1 MKIIQTLLFVFLIN
15 TICLSAPNV
24 TSKFITLDQF
34 GYLPNAQKIAVI
46 RDPQTGY
53 DASESFNPGTSYQL
67 RNWNTDAVVFTAN
80 ITAWNGGAEDP
91 SSGDKAWWFDF
102 SSETDTGDYY
112 IFDPVN
118 NVGSYKFRIAN
129 DVYNEVLKHA
139 VRSFYYQRSGTEK
152 LATHAGAG
160 WADAACFVGPL
171 QDKNCRL
178 YSDKD
183 NATTEKD
190 LSGGWF
196 DAGDYNKYTTFV
208 WNVIPELLSAYE
220 ENPTIWTDNYNI
232 PESGNGIPD
241 LLDEIKWELDWLL
254 KMQQSN
260 GSVLSIVGVA
270 ITSTEANGFKT
281 SAQSPP
287 SATTGQSLY
296 GPATTDASYAAAS
309 MFAHAAKVFKSLGKT
324 SATTYASTLQTAAE
338 KAWTWANANP
348 GVKFR
353 NNDAAYN
360 SKGLAAG
367 QSDKSG
373 EIDHLRVAAACYL
386 FAVTG
391 NTTYRT
397 EFDNN
402 YTKVHLVQ
410 WGFAYKYETTE
421 QDMML
426 YYTKLPNS
434 TASVS
439 SNILNK
445 YSGSIRTSPD
455 NLPSITSKKD
465 PYRGFIADFV
475 WGSNS
480 FLCRQG
486 GMYYNMLTYNQ
497 DVSNHE
503 IYKNEAY
510 AIINKMHGTNPMG
523 IVYLTNM
530 NNYGAGN
537 SCTQL
542 WHTWFKDGSTKWD
555 QVGVSE
561 FGPPPGFVPGGPNSG
576 YTKDACCPSGCFSPQ
591 NNAICTSESW
601 LPIGQPKQKSYK
613 DINTNW
619 PLNFWAV
626 TENGIYYQA
635 AYIKLLSKFIEP
647 NSIVTTIENSTKK
660 VLNEIFVYPNPAKD
674 QINVT
679 ISNGAKVEKVE
690 VLDVFGRS
698 LKTVDSSNIM
708 VSDMAK
714 GVYIINIS
722 TSTRTYT
729 QKVIIE

>member
-1 MKIIQTLLFVFLIN
+1 MKNSLQILLLFTLC
-15 TICLSAPNV
+15 ICNGSPSN
-24 TSKFITLDQF
+24 TSKYITIDQF
-34 GYLPNAQKIAVI
+34 GYLPDAQKISII

-53 DASESFNPGTSYQL
+53 DATESFSPGISYQL
-67 RNWNTDAVVFTAN
+67 RNWHTDAVVFTAN

-91 SSGDKAWWFDF
+91 SSGDKVWWFDF
-102 SSETDTGDYY
+102 STITATGDYY
-112 IFDPVN
+112 VFDPTN
-118 NVGSYKFRIAN
+118 NVGSYRFRIAN
-129 DVYNEVLKHA
+129 DVYNEVLKQA
-139 VRSFYYQRSGTEK
+139 VRSFYYQRSGTAK
-152 LATHAGAG
+152 LATHASAG

-183 NATTEKD
+183 NPATEKD

-208 WNVIPELLSAYE
+208 WNVIPELLTAYE
-220 ENPTIWTDNYNI
+220 ENPSVWADNYNI

-260 GSVLSIVGVA
+260 GSVLSIVGVG
-270 ITSTEANGFKT
+270 ITSTTTGGFNNST
-281 SAQSPP
+281 SSPP

-296 GPATTDASYAAAS
+296 GQATTDATYATAA
-309 MFAHAAKVFKSLGKT
+309 MLAHAAKVFRSLGKT
-324 SATTYASTLQTAAE
+324 STTSYASTLQTAAE

-348 GVKFR
+348 GIKFR
-353 NNDAAYN
+353 NNDAGYN
-360 SKGLAAG
+360 SKGIGSG
-367 QSDKSG
+367 QSDKS
-373 EIDHLRVAAACYL
+373 DNVDFLRVAAACYL
-386 FAVTG
+386 FAATG
-391 NTTYRT
+391 NTSYRT

-402 YTKVHLVQ
+402 YTKVHLIQ
-410 WGFAYKYETTE
+410 WGFAYKYESSE
-421 QDMML
+421 QDML
-426 YYTKLPNS
+426 LAYTRLPNATS
-434 TASVS
+434 SVV
-439 SNILNK
+439 SNILSK
-445 YSGSIRTSPD
+445 YSSSIKTSPD
-455 NLPSITSKKD
+455 NLPSITDKKD
-465 PYRGFIADFV
+465 PYRGYMADFV

-497 DVSNHE
+497 DAANHT

-530 NNYGAGN
+530 NNYGAEN

-542 WHTWFKDGSTKWD
+542 WHTWFKDKSPQWD

-576 YTKDACCPSGCFSPQ
+576 YNKDACCPSGCFSPQ
-591 NNAICTSESW
+591 NNAVCTSESW

-619 PLNFWAV
+619 PLNFWSV

-635 AYIKLLSKFIEP
+635 AYIKLLSKFIVP
-647 NSIVTTIENSTKK
+647 SSIVTTIENSAAKEI
-660 VLNEIFVYPNPAKD
+660 NEVFIYPNPAKD
-674 QINVT
+674 LLNVSIQNDEKIEKIELRDVLGNLVNVSNGSQINV
-679 ISNGAKVEKVE
+679 SE
-690 VLDVFGRS
+690 LS
-698 LKTVDSSNIM
+698 
-708 VSDMAK
+708 K
-714 GVYIINIS
+714 GIYITNVYGNKKKY
-722 TSTRTYT
+722 TRRI
-729 QKVIIE
+729 VIE